1 MTSRAAL
8 FFLTEAVAMA
18 RIDHAA
24 IYPYSTILRLLHVVL
39 PASSMQ
45 KAELLNHIL
54 KLRIAVGRH
63 GEMDRAEWWNTRGIM
78 GSKGG
83 VVLERGFPRTHPLV
97 QARIAFSVAEDRCKS
112 VFTAS
117 DTATLWSLPAEL
129 EDQFES
135 NWSQW
140 LSQGDLWDNFLE
152 KVNGATEEGLTRGLK
167 SLGLIEQVHVDQ
179 AMEADRQGAS
189 AQISSDVNE
198 VDGGVASTLAASF
211 ALGGENDLVV
221 PFITLSA

>member
-1 MTSRAAL
+1 
-8 FFLTEAVAMA
+8 MA

-24 IYPYSTILRLLHVVL
+24 IYPYSTILYFLRVVL

-63 GEMDRAEWWNTRGIM
+63 GEMDRAEWWNSRGIM

-129 EDQFES
+129 EDQFDS

-152 KVNGATEEGLTRGLK
+152 EVNDATEEGLTRGLK
-167 SLGLIEQVHVDQ
+167 SLDLIEQVHADQ
-179 AMEADRQGAS
+179 ASEARREGAS
-189 AQISSDVNE
+189 VQIPSDINDIDE
-198 VDGGVASTLAASF
+198 DVASTLAASF
-211 ALGGENDLVV
+211 ALGDTNDLVV
-221 PFITLSA
+221 PFITLNE

>member
-129 EDQFES
+129 EDQFDS

-140 LSQGDLWDNFLE
+140 LSQGDRWGNFLE
-152 KVNGATEEGLTRGLK
+152 EVNDATEEGLTRGLM
-167 SLGLIEQVHVDQ
+167 SLGLIEQVHADQ
-179 AMEADRQGAS
+179 ASEARREGAS
-189 AQISSDVNE
+189 VQIPSDVNDIDE
-198 VDGGVASTLAASF
+198 DVASTLAASF
-211 ALGGENDLVV
+211 ALGDTNDLVV
-221 PFITLSA
+221 PFITLNE